1 MFIHLCKSLIS
12 GDVRII
18 LRLSKKESS
27 STLIIVGLVMLMII
41 VVVEYRN
48 VLEYVIIQAK

>member
-1 MFIHLCKSLIS
+1 VFIHLCNSLIS

-18 LRLSKKESS
+18 LPLLKKESS
-27 STLIIVGLVMLMII
+27 LTLIIVGLVMLMII

-48 VLEYVIIQAK
+48 VFESVVIQAK